1 MIAIAALSRVI
12 SDFSPKYCI
21 FVLKTRGFGEH
32 NDFTGD

>member
-1 MIAIAALSRVI
+1 MIAIATYSRVM

-21 FVLKTRGFGEH
+21 FVLKTSGFGGH